1 MQRVDAGCGDS
12 VDERLR
18 RINARRKWT
27 CHGGDFDASGH
38 HGFGAQP
45 FQVANLAQDQARKAL
60 CPTAYGQ
67 QQQLHVYSHQ
77 AGRHENDAD
86 DDAARSGNG
95 VEGSQITANSILRLI
110 EGCEFEFEVQ
120 R

>member
-1 MQRVDAGCGDS
+1 VQRVDAGCGDS

-27 CHGGDFDASGH
+27 CDAGDFDVSGRQS
-38 HGFGAQP
+38 FGAQP
-45 FQVANLAQDQARKAL
+45 FQVANLARDQARKAL
-60 CPTAYGQ
+60 CSTAYGQ

-77 AGRHENDAD
+77 AGRHENDAG